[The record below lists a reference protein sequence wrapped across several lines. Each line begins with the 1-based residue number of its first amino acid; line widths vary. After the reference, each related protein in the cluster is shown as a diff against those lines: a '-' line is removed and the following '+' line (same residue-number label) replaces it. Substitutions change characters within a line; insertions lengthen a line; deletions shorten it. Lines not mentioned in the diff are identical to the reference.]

1 MKKILPFI
9 LLAGIGFLAFSCDN
23 KDDVVVQQN
32 ANFQMRD
39 ITGTFTGANNANF
52 TISQGLGLKS
62 TDVLLVYRNINSNSN
77 NAAIWQQIPKTYFLS
92 NGRELDYNFIFNKDN
107 VDITS
112 KANFDQNTL
121 TPAEAQVYLNNQ
133 TFRLVIVPA
142 NTTGTANK
150 SAKPAVDYSDY
161 NAVVKYY
168 NLNDSNVPSVRV
180 N

>member
-9 LLAGIGFLAFSCDN
+9 LLAGIGFLSYSCDN

-32 ANFQMRD
+32 ANFQMKD

-62 TDVLLVYRNINSNSN
+62 TDVLLVYRNINSNSGGST
-77 NAAIWQQIPKTYFLS
+77 IWQQIPKTYFLT
-92 NGRELDYNFIFNKDN
+92 NNRELDYNFLFNSQN
-107 VDITS
+107 VDIST
-112 KANFDQNTL
+112 KANFDQT
-121 TPAEAQVYLNNQ
+121 TMTAAEANTYLNNQ

-142 NTTGTANK
+142 NTTGTSNK
-150 SAKPAVDYSDY
+150 SAKAPVDYSDY